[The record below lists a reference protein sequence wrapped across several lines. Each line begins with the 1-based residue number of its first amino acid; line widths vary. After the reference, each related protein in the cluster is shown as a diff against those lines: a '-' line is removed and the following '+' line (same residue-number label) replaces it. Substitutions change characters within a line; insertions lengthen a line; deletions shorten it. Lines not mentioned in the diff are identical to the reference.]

1 MAKPPPT
8 TPPIAR
14 GAFNTRTAGA
24 DAMRSAAAAPPAA
37 PAPSPRPS
45 PLHSVPATNPDT
57 PEEVTPAIEYARP
70 DDRGEDTPGQQGRS
84 ASAPDQTP
92 AELASAID
100 PLTQVNRLIDEAVRA
115 TREQDRE
122 AIPEIVS
129 RIATL
134 TNRSDLALG
143 TLLEAVLEV
152 PATGKDQMPLE
163 IAPTVHQ
170 KLKSEAN
177 RHSRPGS
184 PSTMTTLVLQA
195 IGAAHENGK
204 LAELVEAHKA
214 GERHKVPLFGN
225 LKVGKAPRGETKR
238 MQFQPPTTARIMIDI
253 LATWYRVDF
262 VVLVRLALD
271 AQFKRA
277 KKSTDSTDRAQSAD

>member
-1 MAKPPPT
+1 
-8 TPPIAR
+8 
-14 GAFNTRTAGA
+14 
-24 DAMRSAAAAPPAA
+24 
-37 PAPSPRPS
+37 
-45 PLHSVPATNPDT
+45 
-57 PEEVTPAIEYARP
+57 
-70 DDRGEDTPGQQGRS
+70 
-84 ASAPDQTP
+84 
-92 AELASAID
+92 
-100 PLTQVNRLIDEAVRA
+100 
-115 TREQDRE
+115 
-122 AIPEIVS
+122 
-129 RIATL
+129 
-134 TNRSDLALG
+134 
-143 TLLEAVLEV
+143 
-152 PATGKDQMPLE
+152 
-163 IAPTVHQ
+163 VHQ

-177 RHSRPGS
+177 RHSRPDS